1 MLKKCVAF
9 FQNTLC
15 LQVES
20 HSPNAHFVDESFDVR
35 AMSDRYA
42 SSTRELNLDIQ
53 TLEKT
58 KVFLYRWKTDVASHD
73 VGCLVNPR
81 RIIAYFFGLL
91 LSLEFSNL
99 MCHGGNLWNL
109 CFCSFSKQQKAET
122 WSYSFNSSSLTPFES
137 SSGMALSW
145 KTILL
150 ILPNSGVTFV
160 KALKTCSSCNAV
172 DFFSRWPS
180 GYPLTQRHR

>member
-53 TLEKT
+53 ALEKT
-58 KVFLYRWKTDVASHD
+58 KVFSCIDEKPMLHHMTLVA
-73 VGCLVNPR
+73 
-81 RIIAYFFGLL
+81 
-91 LSLEFSNL
+91 
-99 MCHGGNLWNL
+99 W
-109 CFCSFSKQQKAET
+109 
-122 WSYSFNSSSLTPFES
+122 
-137 SSGMALSW
+137 
-145 KTILL
+145 
-150 ILPNSGVTFV
+150 
-160 KALKTCSSCNAV
+160 
-172 DFFSRWPS
+172 
-180 GYPLTQRHR
+180 